1 MKPNDQIRQAKLM
14 HWAALIKDQQDS
26 SLTVREWCTLNNH
39 SYHAYNY
46 WKHILKESYVESV
59 VPDIVPVSLPP
70 QITTQNISSD
80 SCKIHSDVITIDTA
94 YAKIELSSS
103 ISDER
108 LLAIIKAVRYA

>member
-1 MKPNDQIRQAKLM
+1 MP
-14 HWAALIKDQQDS
+14 
-26 SLTVREWCTLNNH
+26 
-39 SYHAYNY
+39 YNY
-46 WKHILKESYVESV
+46 IIFMRYFFLPV
-59 VPDIVPVSLPP
+59 VLRVSP
-70 QITTQNISSD
+70 D